1 MLTGGAQSIAVTNGT
16 VVIAANGSMT
26 FKPNENF
33 NGDISFDYVAKDAD
47 GDTDTATV
55 SIKVAAQNDPVDAVN
70 DQYEVNEDG
79 SVSLNLLANDK
90 APDGGLAIV
99 SINGVVLTG
108 GAQSI
113 AVTNGTVVI
122 AANGSMTFKPN
133 ENFNGDISFDY
144 VAKDADG
151 DTDTATVSIKVAAQ
165 NDPVDAVNDQYEVN
179 EDGSV
184 SLESAG
190 QRQGAGWR
198 PGDRL

>member
-1 MLTGGAQSIAVTNGT
+1 MVLTGGAPGITVTNGT
-16 VVIAANGSMT
+16 VVIAANGEQRPSSR
-26 FKPNENF
+26 ENRF

-108 GAQSI
+108 GADC
-113 AVTNGTVVI
+113 G
-122 AANGSMTFKPN
+122 
-133 ENFNGDISFDY
+133 EHCGD
-144 VAKDADG
+144 
-151 DTDTATVSIKVAAQ
+151 
-165 NDPVDAVNDQYEVN
+165 
-179 EDGSV
+179 
-184 SLESAG
+184 
-190 QRQGAGWR
+190 
-198 PGDRL
+198 